1 MRGCWVPNFC
11 CQFLYNFSIGGYLR
25 KKEYFRG
32 KYRVNRGRPWPR
44 KLYIGV
50 SDCPSVQ
57 FPQNLKF
64 SRVCLLS
71 YVDCGQSGLISTDGQ
86 GGHFSQMKPGRNQ
99 DTYRAE
105 QGNWQL
111 QVKTKPTNRLFRFF
125 YFPFE
130 SNSLV
135 CISLEAV
142 DFVRRVVWVLPYK
155 PNIGISDGSEQ
166 GDLQKTNIMA
176 MTWKIWEQKSSCM
189 IIGHSSH

>member
-1 MRGCWVPNFC
+1 MLGAKLLLPVFI
-11 CQFLYNFSIGGYLR
+11 QFQYWR
-25 KKEYFRG
+25 KKEYFWG

-50 SDCPSVQ
+50 AECPSVQ
-57 FPQNLKF
+57 FPQKPQIQPSLPPQLCGLWTKWANF
-64 SRVCLLS
+64 NWWPRRALLS
-71 YVDCGQSGLISTDGQ
+71 NETWS
-86 GGHFSQMKPGRNQ
+86 KPGQ
-99 DTYRAE
+99 LMYRVE

-111 QVKTKPTNRLFRFF
+111 QVKTKPTNRFFRLF
-125 YFPFE
+125 YFSFE
-130 SNSLV
+130 SSSLV

-166 GDLQKTNIMA
+166 GDLQKTNIMT

-189 IIGHSSH
+189 IIGPSSH